1 MDCQAGG
8 RGSLGDGLANAPGA
22 TGATLQNFEGSK
34 NAADSAP
41 VAAENQHTIE
51 PLALPIAKD
60 PLAIADHP
68 PGGTRLSADA
78 ARTLT
83 DQIRRDTTLV
93 YVQLLRA
100 YEGNAHGAL
109 GYTSWGA
116 YCEAEL
122 QIGRSRSY
130 RLIDAARVAEV
141 VQSPTGDSDTQ
152 TITANPAPPAL
163 SERVARELS
172 PLLGDPDELRH
183 TYVDSIE
190 TAPRDATGRP
200 AVTASHVR
208 ATVET
213 RREVRDHEGV
223 APITVTAPKLAKPR
237 MNVLDAV
244 AHVAKLIT
252 VSGPNDELQDAA
264 RKARAVLDKRWR
276 GTAPETLAA
285 CIRVLL
291 DAIVSG
297 TP

>member
-1 MDCQAGG
+1 MDCQTGG
-8 RGSLGDGLANAPGA
+8 RGSVGDGLVNAPGA

-34 NAADSAP
+34 NAANSAP

-163 SERVARELS
+163 SERVAVSCRHYSAIPMSYDIRTSTLS
-172 PLLGDPDELRH
+172 KLRH
-183 TYVDSIE
+183 
-190 TAPRDATGRP
+190 A
-200 AVTASHVR
+200 
-208 ATVET
+208 T
-213 RREVRDHEGV
+213 RRGGPRLRRPTFERQSKHDVRF
-223 APITVTAPKLAKPR
+223 AITR
-237 MNVLDAV
+237 
-244 AHVAKLIT
+244 
-252 VSGPNDELQDAA
+252 G
-264 RKARAVLDKRWR
+264 WR
-276 GTAPETLAA
+276 RLP
-285 CIRVLL
+285 
-291 DAIVSG
+291 
-297 TP
+297 